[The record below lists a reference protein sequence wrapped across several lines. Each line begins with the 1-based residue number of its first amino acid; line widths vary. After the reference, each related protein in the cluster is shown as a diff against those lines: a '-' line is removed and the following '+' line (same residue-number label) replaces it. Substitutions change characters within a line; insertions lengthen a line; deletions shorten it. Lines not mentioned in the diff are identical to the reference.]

1 MSFFQYTSSRGNIFL
16 TQKLFSQG
24 VWSAVL
30 LIGWTGRGS
39 KVRKLSLNYWS
50 KVLTLVP
57 GCNLIPGFTAIAA
70 ESQRKPVCIMRPKCM
85 NFHLTFLSV
94 CLSYTILIK
103 HQDTQKKNKKETSS
117 KTKNHC
123 FLRVGVAGIGS
134 YRIQNI
140 VREPQTQKCMNSNQ
154 CIIFSNDWTIFQVF
168 PTQTHS
174 YCLSSWVCVCLYVLY
189 PHAHQH
195 FFLKHLYNYTVYN
208 INPVT

>member
-1 MSFFQYTSSRGNIFL
+1 MHSSVNVFPLPLSFVCLLMRAEQLITGWVNERVSFCLPISPSSAATLMFNNHKSPTMFFFQYTSSRGDTFL
-16 TQKLFSQG
+16 TQKLFSRG

-50 KVLTLVP
+50 KVLTLLP

-103 HQDTQKKNKKETSS
+103 HQDTQ
-117 KTKNHC
+117 
-123 FLRVGVAGIGS
+123 
-134 YRIQNI
+134 
-140 VREPQTQKCMNSNQ
+140 
-154 CIIFSNDWTIFQVF
+154 
-168 PTQTHS
+168 
-174 YCLSSWVCVCLYVLY
+174 
-189 PHAHQH
+189 
-195 FFLKHLYNYTVYN
+195 
-208 INPVT
+208 

>member
-1 MSFFQYTSSRGNIFL
+1 MYGQLSYWLDACCQEGDLMWR
-16 TQKLFSQG
+16 
-24 VWSAVL
+24 V
-30 LIGWTGRGS
+30 TGRGS

-70 ESQRKPVCIMRPKCM
+70 ESQRKQVCIMRPKCM

-123 FLRVGVAGIGS
+123 FLRLGVAGIGS

-140 VREPQTQKCMNSNQ
+140 VRVPQTQKRMNSNPSFQ
-154 CIIFSNDWTIFQVF
+154 IIGPFFKCF
-168 PTQTHS
+168 PHKFIP
-174 YCLSSWVCVCLYVLY
+174 VL
-189 PHAHQH
+189 
-195 FFLKHLYNYTVYN
+195 FE
-208 INPVT
+208 